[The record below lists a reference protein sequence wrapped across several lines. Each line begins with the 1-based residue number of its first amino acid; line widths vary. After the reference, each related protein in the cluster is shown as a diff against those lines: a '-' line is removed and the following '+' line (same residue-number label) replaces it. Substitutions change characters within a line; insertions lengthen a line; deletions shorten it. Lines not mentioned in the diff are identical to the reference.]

1 MAKQL
6 AKQSLFAA
14 YERMY
19 LHIDNYGPAKS
30 LYESDG
36 FVANGDM
43 DSEGVTHMVK
53 QLPVVEEEL
62 LDDDEDEVE
71 KEEEE
76 EEEDEAVKAL
86 PEGRKEDSE
95 TMA

>member
-1 MAKQL
+1 M
-6 AKQSLFAA
+6 LFGSFLL
-14 YERMY
+14 RIY
-19 LHIDNYGPAKS
+19 LHIDDYGPAKS

-62 LDDDEDEVE
+62 DDEDEVE
-71 KEEEE
+71 EKEEDEE
-76 EEEDEAVKAL
+76 EDEEDEAVKAL
-86 PEGRKEDSE
+86 PEGRKDSE
-95 TMA
+95 SMA